1 MLQQDKIKETIT
13 ILYSILLYEIF
24 KSLIMNRQ
32 LQLLINISEEQ
43 IKITTKKSIR
53 LTYNQV
59 LFPL

>member
-32 LQLLINISEEQ
+32 LQLLININEKQ